1 MLSWVGEKQLEF
13 LYRVELMYEM
23 DPVTQLQPRV
33 RPMFQ
38 EKHLICIFLG
48 FVNTWKPEAVCSK
61 EVITDGWSEE
71 HRVSRFIS
79 PPSAWGSTSSLSTH
93 QSLQKSFI
101 TSSNASSSLKPE
113 SLSALI
119 HSCLEFIVVWLSLV
133 LLLCS
138 SLSSHLTPSSIL
150 GDPNGVWTAAGCS
163 RCEQPQ
169 RKSKSQWNPMWKP
182 RQAVES
188 KLRKVEEKM

>member
-1 MLSWVGEKQLEF
+1 
-13 LYRVELMYEM
+13 MYEM

-71 HRVSRFIS
+71 HRDSRFIS
-79 PPSAWGSTSSLSTH
+79 PPAAWGSTSSLSTH

-113 SLSALI
+113 SLSTLI

-138 SLSSHLTPSSIL
+138 SLSSTSPPAVSWETPMEYEQLLDAVDVSGHRGNRSLSEIL
-150 GDPNGVWTAAGCS
+150 CGNPG
-163 RCEQPQ
+163 RL
-169 RKSKSQWNPMWKP
+169 WN
-182 RQAVES
+182 RN
-188 KLRKVEEKM
+188 